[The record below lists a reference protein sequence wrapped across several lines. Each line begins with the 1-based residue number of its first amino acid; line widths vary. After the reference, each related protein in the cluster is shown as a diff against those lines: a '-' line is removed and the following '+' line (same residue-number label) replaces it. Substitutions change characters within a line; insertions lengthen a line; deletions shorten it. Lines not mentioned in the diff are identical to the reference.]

1 MTLRIDSPELRALG
15 WSPFFDDRFGPH
27 AADGLAPARVA
38 VQHRGSYVL
47 YGEAGELWADLAGR
61 LRGDYVRHDPGR
73 LGYEPAVG
81 ARLPAVGDWVAANV
95 RQAEGRA
102 TIEATL
108 PRRTQFSRKVI
119 HTRTERQVLAAN
131 IDTVFVVNALTATA
145 AQEAA
150 SLRRLERR
158 AGSREQAAYLAMAHE
173 SGATPVILLTK
184 ADLCA
189 DAAAWAGTFAGL
201 GVDVLVTSARTGE
214 GLDRLERY
222 LVPGQTVVLL
232 GSSGVGK
239 STLINALLGTE
250 RLATR
255 EVDRDGAGRHVT
267 VRRELIHLPGRGL
280 VIDTPGLREL
290 GLWDADSGMA
300 AAFADIAELAA
311 CCRFRDCRHASEPG
325 CAVQGAAESG
335 TLDPSRLANLRRL
348 EREREYLERKQAQ
361 RATAERRR
369 RYRALARSARQRRS
383 R

>member
-1 MTLRIDSPELRALG
+1 MRIDSSDLRALG

-38 VQHRGSYVL
+38 VQHRGWYVL

-61 LRGDYVRHDPGR
+61 LRGDYVRHDPGK
-73 LGYEPAVG
+73 LGYEPARG
-81 ARLPAVGDWVAANV
+81 AGLPTVGDWVAASV
-95 RQAEGRA
+95 RAREGRA
-102 TIEATL
+102 TIQATL
-108 PRRTQFSRKVI
+108 PRRTQFSRHVI
-119 HTRTERQVLAAN
+119 RTRTERQVLAAN

-145 AQEAA
+145 AHEAA

-158 AGSREQAAYLAMAHE
+158 AASREQAAYLAMAHE
-173 SGATPVILLTK
+173 SGARPVILLTK

-189 DAAAWAGTFAGL
+189 EASDWARAFAGL

-214 GLDRLERY
+214 GLERLERY
-222 LVPGQTVVLL
+222 VAPGQTVVLL

-239 STLINALLGTE
+239 STLINTLLGTA
-250 RLATR
+250 RLRTR

-267 VRRELIHLPGRGL
+267 VRGELIRLPGRGL

-290 GLWDADSGMA
+290 GLWDADEGLE

-311 CCRFRDCRHASEPG
+311 QCRFRDCRHESEPG
-325 CAVQGAAESG
+325 CAVLGALESG
-335 TLDPSRLANLRRL
+335 RLDRSRLANRRRL
-348 EREREYLERKQAQ
+348 EREMQFLERKQEQ
-361 RATAERRR
+361 RGTAERRR